1 MSISFCLHKLTFL
14 INLIALLLFLRII
27 SGAIIFFIIY
37 MYIYCSLNTCRW
49 IRVKI
54 ILLKL
59 LKFSFER
66 NEIGCLVGATLEVAT
81 PNRVS

>member
-1 MSISFCLHKLTFL
+1 M
-14 INLIALLLFLRII
+14 R
-27 SGAIIFFIIY
+27 
-37 MYIYCSLNTCRW
+37 RW
-49 IRVKI
+49 IRVK

-66 NEIGCLVGATLEVAT
+66 NEMGCLVGATLEVAT